1 MALILPE
8 GPVGAGVLVIHS
20 WWGLTPGY
28 RTFALRL
35 ARAGFAVALADLYD
49 GAVATREAEV
59 RALRAKPR
67 RVPMYRTLERDLDE
81 LRAAGADR
89 VAVVGFSMGGHW
101 AVWLAQRA
109 QYGLSAAV
117 VYYAA
122 RGGDF
127 SEAPPILA
135 HFAETDA
142 YVTPTARK
150 GMERALARAGTPC
163 VAHDYPGTS
172 HWFAEPDQAGAYQP
186 EAADLALGRTIGF
199 LRETLA

>member
-1 MALILPE
+1 MALILPD

-28 RTFALRL
+28 REVASRL
-35 ARAGFAVALADLYD
+35 ARVGFAVALADLYD
-49 GAVATREAEV
+49 GSVATSEAEV
-59 RALRAKPR
+59 HALRARPR
-67 RVPMYRTLERDLDE
+67 RVPMYRTLERELAG

-89 VAVVGFSMGGHW
+89 LAVVGFSMGGHW

-109 QYGLSAAV
+109 QYRLSAV
-117 VYYAA
+117 VLYYAA

-127 SEAPPILA
+127 SAAPPMLA
-135 HFAETDA
+135 HFAETDSF
-142 YVTPTARK
+142 VTPTARR
-150 GMERALARAGTPC
+150 GMERALARAGTTY

-199 LRETLA
+199 LRETFA